1 VGPPGQS
8 DLDEIALQ
16 AFMGARPAAPAG
28 GAYKTVL
35 AKPGKAEPKPKV
47 EGEIYVLPKEFLVN
61 LADGRFAKLQVA
73 LVVEPAAGGGGHGGG
88 HGAPAPPEGY
98 GSEPQ
103 EAIVR
108 DLITDTLTDAADHEL
123 IRRDGREQIKKKI
136 PRGDQ
141 EAHGRPRGGGP
152 LPRCHGPVRQP

>member
-1 VGPPGQS
+1 MNKKKIII
-8 DLDEIALQ
+8 IAV
-16 AFMGARPAAPAG
+16 AALVVAG

-35 AKPGKAEPKPKV
+35 AKPKEKAPEPKV
-47 EGEIYVLPKEFLVN
+47 HGEVYVMPKEFLVN

-98 GSEPQ
+98 GAEPQ

-108 DLITDTLTDAADHEL
+108 DLITNELTNAADHDL
-123 IRRDGREQIKKKI
+123 IQREGREKIKNRILKSIKEHTDVHVEEVLF
-136 PRGDQ
+136 PDVTVQ
-141 EAHGRPRGGGP
+141 
-152 LPRCHGPVRQP
+152 

>member
-1 VGPPGQS
+1 MNKKIII
-8 DLDEIALQ
+8 IAV
-16 AFMGARPAAPAG
+16 AALVVAG

-35 AKPGKAEPKPKV
+35 AKPKEKAPEPKV
-47 EGEIYVLPKEFLVN
+47 HGEVYVLPKEFLVK

-73 LVVEPAAGGGGHGGG
+73 LVVEPAEGGGGHGGG

-108 DLITDTLTDAADHEL
+108 DLITDTLTDAADHDL
-123 IRRDGREQIKKKI
+123 IEREGREKIKKQILKSI
-136 PRGDQ
+136 KEHTDVHVEDVLFPDVTVQ
-141 EAHGRPRGGGP
+141 
-152 LPRCHGPVRQP
+152 